1 MRNRI
6 VLLLSV
12 IRSLYFNIKLFG
24 KQGLRCPVLIHY
36 RTSVKGLSRGRIK
49 LNRVDFG
56 IVSIGFNG
64 ITSVHGRKSIID
76 LVGGCILF
84 QGEARFSKGVII
96 KNKGTLTFGDGFSS
110 NKNCTF
116 SCTKNIT
123 FGRNNLLGWNIRVR
137 DSDGHT
143 IIKNGV
149 AQPSV
154 KPVTIGNHVWI
165 ASESHILKGTV
176 IPDDCVV
183 GYDSLVNSEFT
194 TTNAIIAG
202 HPAQIVAKNIEWQ
215 I

>member
-1 MRNRI
+1 M
-6 VLLLSV
+6 
-12 IRSLYFNIKLFG
+12 
-24 KQGLRCPVLIHY
+24 
-36 RTSVKGLSRGRIK
+36 
-49 LNRVDFG
+49 
-56 IVSIGFNG
+56 
-64 ITSVHGRKSIID
+64 
-76 LVGGCILF
+76 
-84 QGEARFSKGVII
+84 
-96 KNKGTLTFGDGFSS
+96 
-110 NKNCTF
+110 
-116 SCTKNIT
+116 
-123 FGRNNLLGWNIRVR
+123 R